1 METKKMETKKMDSPA
16 LVLRAGM
23 ALIRSTIVLGP
34 QLVALR
40 SSSATA
46 PPMWV
51 GTAIL
56 SLERGQLLAVLVWE
70 RAGKVNL
77 GLEESSDERRH
88 WTAVVRL

>member
-1 METKKMETKKMDSPA
+1 METKKMDSPA

-34 QLVALR
+34 QLALR

-51 GTAIL
+51 ETAIL

-88 WTAVVRL
+88 WTAAVRL